1 MLDKWKKS
9 LIFVK
14 QLRETLNVLRNFRL
28 SIRKLMMRPLGWFW
42 DNWKTILGGIPSLNK
57 PRKGDKVESL
67 VLLVLRLLKGS
78 SSIQVGYH
86 LTFSIEGNA
95 LEKVVGWPGD
105 VGRQVEVGTPRRIT
119 DRDYVRNRVIQP
131 YNYGFQYQRGLKTER
146 YDRERVVSLLSLQ
159 NIYQDVSL
167 KYS

>member
-1 MLDKWKKS
+1 M
-9 LIFVK
+9 
-14 QLRETLNVLRNFRL
+14 
-28 SIRKLMMRPLGWFW
+28 
-42 DNWKTILGGIPSLNK
+42 GGISSLNK
-57 PRKGDKVESL
+57 PGNRDKVESL
-67 VLLVLRLLKGS
+67 VLLILRSQKWD

-86 LTFSIEGNA
+86 LTFSIEGDA

-105 VGRQVEVGTPRRIT
+105 VGRQVEEGTPKRIT

-131 YNYGFQYQRGLKTER
+131 YNYEFQYQRGLKTER

-167 KYS
+167 K